1 LNGATG
7 DMLRVRLPD
16 GRRKRLS
23 VREGARLQ
31 SFPDWFQ
38 FCGAEGS
45 QFNQVGNAV
54 PPLLA
59 KSMAISVMT
68 YLKSSVRLSANEI
81 KKRKALG
88 QLTLD
93 FERTVQS

>member
-1 LNGATG
+1 
-7 DMLRVRLPD
+7 MLRVALPG

-31 SFPDWFQ
+31 SFPDWFE

-59 KSMAISVMT
+59 KALARSIIN
-68 YLKSSVRLSANEI
+68 YLETDTRLTSRQIAERI
-81 KKRKALG
+81 ASE
-88 QLTLD
+88 QQCFD
-93 FERTVQS
+93 FAE

>member
-1 LNGATG
+1 
-7 DMLRVRLPD
+7 MHRVRLPD

-38 FCGAEGS
+38 FEGSEKS

-54 PPLLA
+54 PPLLSYA
-59 KSMAISVMT
+59 VARQ
-68 YLKSSVRLSANEI
+68 VRQLLLNESP
-81 KKRKALG
+81 
-88 QLTLD
+88 
-93 FERTVQS
+93 ERSEWEQVEFL